1 MGGSV
6 RIAWRGVLPLLLTA
20 LVWGCA
26 EPRLQAGTPGGE
38 HTDAAHAEAEPAASG
53 LLLASSPQE
62 IAAVALSRCGGLP
75 HSEKLAC
82 YDPIFMETLRNL
94 GVRGAMF
101 TLDKVTE
108 NDQDAKRDAHV
119 YAHGIGIAA
128 YKGPKEVGTTFAS
141 CTPAHQAGCYH
152 GVVQAYFMDDRQG
165 PDTVTAEKVNA
176 LCSEYRWER
185 EGNYLQFQCAHGM
198 GHGVVM
204 FRNHDLFK
212 ALKDCDL
219 LKSDFERETCYQGA
233 FMESVVNAIMPHH
246 PSATLAKGGGHEGG
260 EHGGDHGGAHGHHG
274 AASAAST
281 FKALDPN
288 DLLYPCSAV
297 AERYWSS
304 CYSFQTS
311 AMLHLTGYDLGK
323 VAVACERVPEK
334 MRSTCFTSLG
344 RDISGMTV
352 QDRAEA
358 RKRCGVVAN
367 PDDRAWCHVGAA
379 SNMLNVTARAED
391 GTAYC
396 RELPGTEN
404 KARCYE
410 VIGGQILVLEESD
423 TGREAACRTAE
434 PEFVADCRRGAR
446 LTAA

>member
-20 LVWGCA
+20 LAWGCA

-38 HTDAAHAEAEPAASG
+38 HNGAAHADAEPGESG
-53 LLLASSPQE
+53 LLVATSPQE
-62 IAAVALSRCGGLP
+62 VAAVALSRCGQLS
-75 HSEKLAC
+75 HSQKQGC
-82 YDPIFMETLRNL
+82 YDPILMEALRTM
-94 GVRGAMF
+94 GVRGAML
-101 TLDKVTE
+101 TLDRVTAA
-108 NDQDAKRDAHV
+108 DPDAKRDAHV

-128 YKGPKEVGTTFAS
+128 YTGPKEVSTTFAS
-141 CTPAHQAGCYH
+141 CTPAHQSGCYH
-152 GVVQAYFMDDRQG
+152 GVVQAYFMDSRQG
-165 PDTVTAEKVNA
+165 PDAVTPEKVNA
-176 LCSEYRWER
+176 LCNEYRWER
-185 EGNYLQFQCAHGM
+185 EGNYLQFQCAHGI
-198 GHGVVM
+198 GHGLVM
-204 FRNHDLFK
+204 FRGHNLFD

-219 LKSDFERETCYQGA
+219 LRSDFERETCYQGA

-246 PSATLAKGGGHEGG
+246 PSATLAKGDG
-260 EHGGDHGGAHGHHG
+260 HGGDHGGAHGHHG
-274 AASAAST
+274 AAPAST

-323 VAVACERVPEK
+323 VAAACERVPAK
-334 MRSTCFTSLG
+334 YRTTCFTSLG

-358 RKRCGVVAN
+358 RKRCGVVSN
-367 PDDRAWCHVGAA
+367 VEDRAWCHVGAA

-391 GTAYC
+391 GVAYC

-410 VIGGQILVLEESD
+410 LIGGQILVLEETD
-423 TGREAACRTAE
+423 AGREAACRTAE
-434 PEFVADCRRGAR
+434 PEFLADCRRGAR
-446 LTAA
+446 LSA